1 MARAPL
7 TIGLE
12 ARADLYLALGRQLG
26 AGLDAARALA
36 GARGIAGGRHDDA
49 IGEVARMVRGG
60 RDLAEAGRRAGLWTV
75 SDHRLVHH
83 AEHVGGVDRA
93 FAMLAQSYRR
103 RHQRL
108 RRARGRMLMPAF
120 VLVLGLLVGPLP
132 ALIGG
137 SIGVGG
143 YLLRS
148 LGALAVLAAIVALL
162 AQAARGV
169 TTGGLPG
176 RLRTAVDVVPGLR
189 ALVLAHDRARALDV
203 IAMRHAAGFP
213 AAEALADLGADLV
226 DRRLA
231 RGLDRA
237 ARAVARG
244 EPFSESLRH
253 AGLVDDGAGHA
264 LLGAAEAAG
273 RVDEGLARAAG
284 DAADR
289 LDEIY
294 ELAAEWSP
302 RIVYGAVVL
311 WVVGGIL

>member
-1 MARAPL
+1 MTPDPRDPILVRRERIRVQASKAQRLGYLLFAVATILFFVGLATTLSGPIV
-7 TIGLE
+7 TAIIGL
-12 ARADLYLALGRQLG
+12 
-26 AGLDAARALA
+26 
-36 GARGIAGGRHDDA
+36 
-49 IGEVARMVRGG
+49 
-60 RDLAEAGRRAGLWTV
+60 
-75 SDHRLVHH
+75 
-83 AEHVGGVDRA
+83 
-93 FAMLAQSYRR
+93 
-103 RHQRL
+103 
-108 RRARGRMLMPAF
+108 
-120 VLVLGLLVGPLP
+120 
-132 ALIGG
+132 LIGG

-231 RGLDRA
+231 RGLEHA

-244 EPFSESLRH
+244 EPLAESLRD